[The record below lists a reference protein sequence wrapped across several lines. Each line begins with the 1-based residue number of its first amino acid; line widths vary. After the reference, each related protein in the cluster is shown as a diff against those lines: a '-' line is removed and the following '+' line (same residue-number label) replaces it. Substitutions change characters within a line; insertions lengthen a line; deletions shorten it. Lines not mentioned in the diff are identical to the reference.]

1 LLLPVVELEG
11 RGTAVVVVLED
22 SIVHTTFLFRTA
34 VTQLP
39 LARGELEPQTVLPRK
54 PPEETQSLLEQR

>member
-1 LLLPVVELEG
+1 LPVVELED
-11 RGTAVVVVLED
+11 RGTVVVVVLED
-22 SIVHTTFLFRTA
+22 SIALITFLFRTA

-54 PPEETQSLLEQR
+54 LQEETQSLLEQP

>member
-1 LLLPVVELEG
+1 LPVVVLED
-11 RGTAVVVVLED
+11 RGTVVVVVLED
-22 SIVHTTFLFRTA
+22 SIVLITFLFRTA

-54 PPEETQSLLEQR
+54 PLEETQSLLEQR

>member
-1 LLLPVVELEG
+1 LPVVELED
-11 RGTAVVVVLED
+11 RGTVVVVVLED
-22 SIVHTTFLFRTA
+22 SIVLITFLFRTA

-54 PPEETQSLLEQR
+54 PLAGTQALLGQR

>member
-39 LARGELEPQTVLPRK
+39 LGREDLDLETVLSRK
-54 PPEETQSLLEQR
+54 PREETQVRLGLL

>member
-1 LLLPVVELEG
+1 LP
-11 RGTAVVVVLED
+11 VVVLED
-22 SIVHTTFLFRTA
+22 RGTVVVAVPEDSIVLITFLFRTA

-54 PPEETQSLLEQR
+54 PLEETQSLLEQR